1 MRIALHAHGPVG
13 RRAGRILLGERN
25 LTALGRYGDAEA
37 RAEDRRTT
45 AIRDLAG
52 YQLLATDAPDGIEFA
67 RIAVDDG
74 VHAVLSADAEVPDD
88 LAAAA
93 LGSDLTVL
101 VGADLGSGI
110 AETLA
115 AHEAARTPRTVHLRV
130 AWTEPGTPLRRG
142 TAVPFPDPVGPRWGR
157 VLESRGSMERVVVP
171 APGPWAGALATVSG
185 RVSGRRGERTVG
197 VADDHDH
204 LRAIALAAGVLA
216 VAEGAY
222 GPGVHRPGDSASAYL
237 EAALR
242 VGLDVASFSP
252 S

>member
-1 MRIALHAHGPVG
+1 MRLALHADGPVG
-13 RRAGRILLGERN
+13 RRAGRILLGERD

-37 RAEDRRTT
+37 RIEDRRTT
-45 AIRDLAG
+45 AIRNLAG
-52 YQLLATDAPDGIEFA
+52 YRVLATDAPDGIAFA

-74 VHAVLSADAEVPDD
+74 VHAVLSADVEVPDD

-93 LGSDLTVL
+93 LASDLTVL
-101 VGADLGSGI
+101 VGADLGPGI

-115 AHEAARTPRTVHLRV
+115 AHEAARTTRPVHLRV

-142 TAVPFPDPVGPRWGR
+142 VAVPFPDPVGPRWGR
-157 VLESRGSMERVVVP
+157 VVESQGSVERVVVP
-171 APGPWAGALATVSG
+171 IPAPWAGALATVSG
-185 RVSGRRGERTVG
+185 RVLGRRRERTVG

-216 VAEGAY
+216 VAGGSYE
-222 GPGVHRPGDSASAYL
+222 PGVKRPGDAASAYL

-242 VGLDVASFSP
+242 VGMDVASFSP